1 MAETVTATATKTT
14 TAVSTQVMTALDAGS
29 GVDVVSL
36 ARNLTDAEKVPKQ
49 ALIQTAIDNA
59 EAQVS
64 GYGLISSQLSLLQTA
79 FESLNDSSE
88 VANSYG
94 ATTDTA
100 LGFTAFDGTEV
111 DGSYAISVEKLALEQ
126 IMISDEYNASDYAIG
141 TDSFDISITVGSSST
156 TTTAITVSSLTPAGV
171 VSAINTADTGVTAS
185 LVDTGTGGTNYR
197 IILTGKT
204 GSEGVFTIS
213 SNPDLGFGDTGNTL
227 QAAQD
232 AEIEFDGLTITRDSN
247 EFSDV
252 VTGATLTL
260 YETTTSA
267 ATVAI
272 YSDTSALQTKLENIV
287 TVYNDFRDLMDE
299 LTTSTIDEDIEH
311 SGDLQRDFASA
322 RYITNQI
329 RDALR
334 EDSSTASGEISAFRD
349 IGVTINSKGDLTFDE
364 ATFDEAVEDNYNDV
378 VMMLTANTNDQT
390 LYGSSSVGMAQDVA
404 SVIEAL
410 LASDGI
416 VATRESNAED
426 LGEEYEEELAT
437 LETRM
442 ELLYD
447 RYISQF
453 TAMEVLTEKLNG
465 IKDYLTGQLET
476 LSKAYDK

>member
-1 MAETVTATATKTT
+1 MAETVTATT

-49 ALIQTAIDNA
+49 ALIQKAIDNA

-79 FESLNDSSE
+79 FEGLNDTSE
-88 VANSYG
+88 VADSYG

-111 DGSYAISVEKLALEQ
+111 DGSYAISVNQLALEK

-141 TDSFDISITVGSSST
+141 TDSFDISITVGSSN

-185 LVDTGTGGTNYR
+185 LVDTGTDGTNYR
-197 IILTGKT
+197 IILTGET
-204 GSEGVFTIS
+204 GSEGAFTIS
-213 SNPDLGFGDTGNTL
+213 STPDLGFGDAGNTL

-232 AEIEFDGLTITRDSN
+232 AEIEFDGLTITRGSN

-260 YETTTSA
+260 YETTASA

-272 YSDTSALQTKLENIV
+272 YSDTSALQSKLENIV
-287 TVYNDFRDLMDE
+287 AVYNDFRDLMDE

-334 EDSSTASGEISAFRD
+334 EDSSTASGDISAFRD

-364 ATFDEAVEDNYNDV
+364 ATFDQAVEDNYSDV
-378 VMMLTANTNDQT
+378 VMMLTANTNDQG
-390 LYGSSSVGMAQDVA
+390 LYGSSSVGMAQDIA
-404 SVIEAL
+404 LVIDAL

-416 VATRESNAED
+416 VATRESNAAD
-426 LGEEYEEELAT
+426 VGEEYEEELAT

-465 IKDYLTGQLET
+465 IRDYLEGQLES
-476 LSKAYDK
+476 LSKAYDN

>member
-1 MAETVTATATKTT
+1 MAETVTATT

-49 ALIQTAIDNA
+49 ALIQKAIDNA

-79 FESLNDSSE
+79 FEGLNDTSE
-88 VANSYG
+88 VADSYG

-111 DGSYAISVEKLALEQ
+111 DGSYAISVNQLALEK

-141 TDSFDISITVGSSST
+141 TDSFDISITVGSSN

-185 LVDTGTGGTNYR
+185 LVDTGTDGTNYR
-197 IILTGKT
+197 IILTGET
-204 GSEGVFTIS
+204 GSEGAFTIS
-213 SNPDLGFGDTGNTL
+213 STPDLGFGDAGNTL

-232 AEIEFDGLTITRDSN
+232 AEIEFDGLTITRGSN

-260 YETTTSA
+260 YETTSSA

-272 YSDTSALQTKLENIV
+272 YSDTSALQSKLENIV
-287 TVYNDFRDLMDE
+287 AVYNDFRDLMDE

-334 EDSSTASGEISAFRD
+334 EDSSTASGDISAFRD

-364 ATFDEAVEDNYNDV
+364 ATFDQAVEDNYSDV
-378 VMMLTANTNDQT
+378 VMMLTANTNDQG
-390 LYGSSSVGMAQDVA
+390 LYGSSSVGMAQDIA
-404 SVIEAL
+404 LVIDAL

-416 VATRESNAED
+416 VATRESNAAD
-426 LGEEYEEELAT
+426 VGEEYEEELAT

-465 IKDYLTGQLET
+465 IRDYLEGQLES
-476 LSKAYDK
+476 LSKAYDN

>member
-1 MAETVTATATKTT
+1 MAETVTATT

-49 ALIQTAIDNA
+49 ALIQKAIDNA

-79 FESLNDSSE
+79 FEGLNDTSE
-88 VANSYG
+88 VADSYG

-100 LGFTAFDGTEV
+100 IGFTAFDGTEV
-111 DGSYAISVEKLALEQ
+111 DGSYAISVNQLALEK

-141 TDSFDISITVGSSST
+141 TDSFDISITVGSSN

-185 LVDTGTGGTNYR
+185 LVDTGTDGTNYR
-197 IILTGKT
+197 IILTGET
-204 GSEGVFTIS
+204 GSEGAFTIS
-213 SNPDLGFGDTGNTL
+213 STPDLGFGDAGNTL

-232 AEIEFDGLTITRDSN
+232 AEIEFDGLTITRGSN

-260 YETTTSA
+260 YETTSSA

-272 YSDTSALQTKLENIV
+272 YSDTSALQSKLENIV

-334 EDSSTASGEISAFRD
+334 EDSSTASGDISAFRD

-364 ATFDEAVEDNYNDV
+364 ATFDQAVEDNYSDV
-378 VMMLTANTNDQT
+378 VMMLTANTNDQG
-390 LYGSSSVGMAQDVA
+390 LYGSSSVGMAQDIA
-404 SVIEAL
+404 LVIDAL

-416 VATRESNAED
+416 VATRESNAAD
-426 LGEEYEEELAT
+426 VGEEYEEELAT

-465 IKDYLTGQLET
+465 IRDYLEGQLES
-476 LSKAYDK
+476 LSKAYDN

>member
-1 MAETVTATATKTT
+1 MAETVTATT

-49 ALIQTAIDNA
+49 ALIQKAIDNA

-79 FESLNDSSE
+79 FEGLNDTSE
-88 VANSYG
+88 VADSYG

-111 DGSYAISVEKLALEQ
+111 DGSYAISVNQLALEK

-141 TDSFDISITVGSSST
+141 TDSFDISITVGSSN

-185 LVDTGTGGTNYR
+185 LVDTGTDGTNYR
-197 IILTGKT
+197 IILTGET
-204 GSEGVFTIS
+204 GSEGAFTIS
-213 SNPDLGFGDTGNTL
+213 STPDLGFGDAGNTL

-232 AEIEFDGLTITRDSN
+232 AEIEFDGLTITRGSN

-260 YETTTSA
+260 YETTSSA

-272 YSDTSALQTKLENIV
+272 YSDTSALQSKLENIV
-287 TVYNDFRDLMDE
+287 AVYNDFRDLMDE

-334 EDSSTASGEISAFRD
+334 EDSSTASGDISAFRD

-364 ATFDEAVEDNYNDV
+364 ATFDQAVEDNYSDV
-378 VMMLTANTNDQT
+378 VMMLTANTNDQG
-390 LYGSSSVGMAQDVA
+390 LYGSSSVGMAQDIA
-404 SVIEAL
+404 LVIDAL

-416 VATRESNAED
+416 VATRESNAAD
-426 LGEEYEEELAT
+426 VGEEYEEELAI

-465 IKDYLTGQLET
+465 IRDYLEGQLES
-476 LSKAYDK
+476 LSKAYDN

>member
-1 MAETVTATATKTT
+1 MAETVTATT

-49 ALIQTAIDNA
+49 ALIQKAIDNA

-79 FESLNDSSE
+79 FEGLNDTSE
-88 VANSYG
+88 VADSYG

-111 DGSYAISVEKLALEQ
+111 DGSYAISVNQLALEK

-141 TDSFDISITVGSSST
+141 TDSFDISITVGSSN

-185 LVDTGTGGTNYR
+185 LVDTGTDGTNYR
-197 IILTGKT
+197 IILTGET
-204 GSEGVFTIS
+204 GSEGAFTIS
-213 SNPDLGFGDTGNTL
+213 STPDLGFGDTGNTL

-232 AEIEFDGLTITRDSN
+232 AEIEFDGLTITRGSN

-260 YETTTSA
+260 YETTSSA

-272 YSDTSALQTKLENIV
+272 YSDTSALQSKLENIV
-287 TVYNDFRDLMDE
+287 AVYNDFRDLMDE

-334 EDSSTASGEISAFRD
+334 EDSSTASGDISAFRD

-364 ATFDEAVEDNYNDV
+364 ATFDQAVEDNYSDV
-378 VMMLTANTNDQT
+378 VMMLTANTNDQG
-390 LYGSSSVGMAQDVA
+390 LYGSSSVGMAQDIA
-404 SVIEAL
+404 LVIDAL

-416 VATRESNAED
+416 VATRESNAAD
-426 LGEEYEEELAT
+426 VGEEYEEELAT

-465 IKDYLTGQLET
+465 IRDYLEGQLES
-476 LSKAYDK
+476 LSKAYDN

>member
-1 MAETVTATATKTT
+1 MAETVTATT

-49 ALIQTAIDNA
+49 ALIQKAIDNA

-79 FESLNDSSE
+79 FEGLNDTSE
-88 VANSYG
+88 VADSYG

-111 DGSYAISVEKLALEQ
+111 DGSYAISVNQLALEK

-141 TDSFDISITVGSSST
+141 TDSFDISITVGSSN

-185 LVDTGTGGTNYR
+185 LVDTGTDGTNYR
-197 IILTGKT
+197 IILTGET
-204 GSEGVFTIS
+204 GSEGAFTIS
-213 SNPDLGFGDTGNTL
+213 STPDLGFGDAGNTL

-232 AEIEFDGLTITRDSN
+232 AEIEFDGLTITRGSN

-260 YETTTSA
+260 YETTSSA

-272 YSDTSALQTKLENIV
+272 YSDTSALQSKLENIV
-287 TVYNDFRDLMDE
+287 AVYNDFRDLMDE

-334 EDSSTASGEISAFRD
+334 EDSSTASGDISAFRD

-364 ATFDEAVEDNYNDV
+364 ATFDQAVEDNYSDV
-378 VMMLTANTNDQT
+378 VMMLTANTNDQG
-390 LYGSSSVGMAQDVA
+390 LYGSSSVGMAQDIA
-404 SVIEAL
+404 LVIDAL

-416 VATRESNAED
+416 VATRESNAAD
-426 LGEEYEEELAT
+426 VGEEYEEELAT
-437 LETRM
+437 LEARM

-465 IKDYLTGQLET
+465 IRDYLEGQLES
-476 LSKAYDK
+476 LSKAYDN

>member
-1 MAETVTATATKTT
+1 MAETVTATT

-49 ALIQTAIDNA
+49 ALIQKAIDNA

-79 FESLNDSSE
+79 FEGLNDTSE
-88 VANSYG
+88 VADSYG

-111 DGSYAISVEKLALEQ
+111 DGSYAISVNQLALEK

-141 TDSFDISITVGSSST
+141 TDSFDISITVGSSN

-185 LVDTGTGGTNYR
+185 LVDTGTDGTNYR
-197 IILTGKT
+197 IILTGET
-204 GSEGVFTIS
+204 GSEGAFTIS
-213 SNPDLGFGDTGNTL
+213 STPDLGFGDAGNTL

-232 AEIEFDGLTITRDSN
+232 AEIEFDGLTITRGSN

-260 YETTTSA
+260 YETTASA

-272 YSDTSALQTKLENIV
+272 YSDTSALQSKLENIV

-334 EDSSTASGEISAFRD
+334 EDSSTASGDISAFRD

-364 ATFDEAVEDNYNDV
+364 ATFDQAVEDNYSDV
-378 VMMLTANTNDQT
+378 VMMLTANTNDQG
-390 LYGSSSVGMAQDVA
+390 LYGSSSVGMAQDIA
-404 SVIEAL
+404 LVIDAL

-416 VATRESNAED
+416 VATRESNAAD
-426 LGEEYEEELAT
+426 VGEEYEEELAT

-465 IKDYLTGQLET
+465 IRDYLEGQLES
-476 LSKAYDK
+476 LSKAYDN